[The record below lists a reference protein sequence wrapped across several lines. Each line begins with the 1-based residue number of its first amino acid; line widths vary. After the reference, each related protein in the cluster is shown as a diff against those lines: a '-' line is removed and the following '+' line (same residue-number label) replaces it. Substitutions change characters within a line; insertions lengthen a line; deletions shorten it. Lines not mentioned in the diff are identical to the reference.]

1 MNTDQIFRF
10 LTISGNYEIIG
21 TGSDSDIL
29 YSSDYDL
36 REYWKGG
43 VEGIEYIVKVFKD
56 KFRVATGNPNI
67 FITDFK
73 CGEIGGQPI
82 RWDKKSISS
91 GIVKQYSRKIRF
103 SEALQ
108 MKSVIKLDV
117 VVLLHGI
124 YQEFSCNYYFNFGG
138 IKNYEKK
145 ENLEIVDSLKQDIR
159 EYYSEG
165 KSFKALRRLY
175 SWMKMSGT
183 NSVVKTLQEY
193 FNSPIGEI
201 NKCKNQIEILEL
213 LLDPVPSKFRK
224 PKRKDLVNNLM
235 CVERNLPKFAL
246 RPEIENAISLICRL
260 KMTEL
265 KKGLEYLRD
274 FLSKIIDD
282 KTRMWIA
289 ENKNISEYIK

>member
-21 TGSDSDIL
+21 TGNDADIL

-56 KFRVATGNPNI
+56 KFRIANGNQNI

-73 CGEIGGQPI
+73 CGEIGGNPI
-82 RWDKKSISS
+82 RWNKKSINS

-108 MKSVIKLDV
+108 MKSVIKLDI

-145 ENLEIVDSLKQDIR
+145 ENDEIVESLQQDIR

-175 SWMKMSGT
+175 SWMKMSKRT

-213 LLDPVPSKFRK
+213 LLEQNFRK
-224 PKRKDLVNNLM
+224 PKRKDLVNNLEW
-235 CVERNLPKFAL
+235 VEKNLPKFTL
-246 RPEIENAISLICRL
+246 KSEVENAIYHICKL
-260 KMTEL
+260 KMKDW